1 MARSKR
7 KQAASTPPAVRP
19 TKPVTN
25 EIKVLRC
32 QPEQHYFI
40 DEAQTEAAIL
50 FYAVHHGVG
59 FVDAEHDVTL
69 DGAVLQ
75 DSGEQALDV
84 VRAIGLY
91 VDPSNPDT
99 AQLRVMDCSKQP
111 FEEAEAS
118 LARISALKPPVLH
131 ASYNQIYAK
140 QTWHELAPIM
150 ALNHAPMVFAIVA
163 VPAFG
168 SAEAVD
174 VRLWVPFSPK
184 RLSLAYGLTRLQ
196 AAIH

>member
-1 MARSKR
+1 MNRSRR
-7 KQAASTPPAVRP
+7 KQAASAQPTARP

-32 QPEQHYFI
+32 QPSQHYFF
-40 DEAQTEAAIL
+40 DEAPTEAAIL

-75 DSGEQALDV
+75 DSGESALDA

-99 AQLRVMDCSKQP
+99 TQLRVMDCSEQP
-111 FEEAEAS
+111 FEETAAS
-118 LARISALKPPVLH
+118 LARISSLQPPVLH
-131 ASYNQIYAK
+131 TSYNKAYAI
-140 QTWHELAPIM
+140 QTWHELTTIM

-168 SAEAVD
+168 SVEAVD
-174 VRLWVPFSPK
+174 VRLWVPFTPK